1 MSAISAGDLILLRDK
16 NAPHKTVERLYGWGW
31 PTMWSG
37 ILNLATVGRGTQ
49 SLVYAFGTMAS
60 GFSFANLVG
69 GLLVG
74 IGPLTTNPEL
84 VNWRRLLSISGDAG
98 SGTMILDWYDDYIPV
113 NGSLLYIIH
122 YYPPLS
128 KYSWFTAAGPDFRKD
143 GPPASL
149 GGAGIDYA
157 AQNET
162 PPPLVIMGP
171 DYANEL
177 PVSGSLAIA
186 LDASNS
192 VAVAPGATI
201 ASYAWTVVPSTG
213 TSLSSASS
221 ATPTLTI
228 TTTGK
233 RVVSCAV
240 TDSLGGVST
249 GRRHYMIGG
258 GVTEFKRGDISIRY
272 GEPDVS
278 CMISSTSPDTSVTT
292 AIRAVVDWAGFD
304 EGTLVM
310 IAADD
315 YYGSTQ
321 KTITSRDDFPDHQR
335 MVFAGYIQAENS
347 DIVSGGAGKVEL
359 TAVSAVPMFLY
370 SLSLTG
376 VGDPADWYEMLPS
389 LMTIASN
396 LYHLFKWHSTLLE
409 IADFWLP
416 WTDTVRRSANEEFTE
431 GNLIEHARSFCR
443 ARLMGMTGTADGAIV
458 VQRDINTL
466 SQADRNALTTTM
478 TLTTADAAGQVRVR
492 LRRRGDTIRILV
504 SGGSSAGAMNSYQP
518 HLAASARVARMTG
531 NPVGIPIDRLML
543 ADQAEARLIAQRG
556 ERTANHKYQE
566 SDFDASGGWR
576 MVFDPAFQSW
586 LNLGTLFGG
595 NLRAETDL
603 NSKKCVVRQVSI
615 SPPSVNGVVTVSV
628 VTDIEA
634 PEGVDG
640 VDLPIPE
647 TPSDDPSGGD
657 YDPPEPAPWPPIA
670 EEETEPGFAVLVD
683 TTDGIYW
690 TTDTGA
696 TWEERNGSLA
706 AVSGG
711 ADLIYDPWWK
721 TVQGNNTSNPE
732 LVILWWTG
740 LGFIRRSI
748 DAGVTWEDVTYRLGD
763 PPNTHG
769 DSPAPTLA
777 DLRFIQAHG
786 SINYFG
792 QFWAAAHWETGGGDE
807 RGYLIKTTDN
817 GYSWTWASV

>member
-1 MSAISAGDLILLRDK
+1 MTAISAPDLVLLRDK
-16 NAPHKTVERLYGWGW
+16 NAPQKTNQRLYGWGW
-31 PTMWSG
+31 PVMWAG
-37 ILNLATVGRGTQ
+37 TLNLATVGRGTQ
-49 SLVYAFGTMAS
+49 SLVYAFGGMTA
-60 GFSFANLVG
+60 GFSFADMG
-69 GLLVG
+69 AGLLVAVG
-74 IGPLTTNPEL
+74 NLSANPEL
-84 VNWRRLLSISGDAG
+84 ANWRRLLSISGNAG
-98 SGTMILDWYDDYIPV
+98 SGTMILDWYDDYIPT
-113 NGSLLYIIH
+113 NGSLLSIIH
-122 YYPPLS
+122 YYPPLP
-128 KYSWFTAAGPDFRKD
+128 KYSWFTVAGPDFRKD
-143 GPPASL
+143 GPPAGL

-177 PVSGSLAIA
+177 PTSGSLAIA

-201 ASYAWTVVPSTG
+201 ASYAWTVAPSTG
-213 TSLSSASS
+213 AALSSASV
-221 ATPTLTI
+221 ADPTLTI

-258 GVTEFKRGDISIRY
+258 GVTEFRRGDITVRY

-278 CMISSTSPDTSVTT
+278 CLISSTSPDTAHAT
-292 AIRAVVDWAGFD
+292 AIRPNVDWAGFD

-315 YYGSTQ
+315 YYGATQ
-321 KTITSRDDFPDHQR
+321 KTITSRAAFPDHQR
-335 MVFAGYIQAENS
+335 MVFVGYIQAENS
-347 DIVSGGAGKVEL
+347 DILSNGTGKVEL

-376 VGDPADWYEMLPS
+376 NGNPADWYEMLPS
-389 LMTIASN
+389 LMTIAGN

-416 WTDTVRRSANEEFTE
+416 WTDTVKRSANEEFTG
-431 GNLIEHARSFCR
+431 GNLIERARAFCR
-443 ARLMGMTGTADGAIV
+443 GRLMGMTGTADGVIV
-458 VQRDINTL
+458 VQRDINTIAL
-466 SQADRNALTTTM
+466 ADRNALTTTM
-478 TLTTADAAGQVRVR
+478 TLTSADAAGQVRVR
-492 LRRRGDTIRILV
+492 LRRRGDTIRVLV

-518 HLAASARVARMTG
+518 HLAASARVARMAGQPT
-531 NPVGIPIDRLML
+531 IITLDRLML
-543 ADQAEARLIAQRG
+543 SDQVEARLIAQRG
-556 ERTANHKYQE
+556 ERTADYKYQE
-566 SDFDASGGWR
+566 VDFDASGNWSK
-576 MVFDPAFQSW
+576 VFDPAFQSW
-586 LNLGTLFGG
+586 INLGTIFSG

-603 NSKKCVVRQVSI
+603 NSKKCVVRSVSI
-615 SPPSVNGVVTVSV
+615 SAPSTGGTITISV
-628 VTDIEA
+628 MADIEA

-647 TPSDDPSGGD
+647 TPSDDISDGD

-670 EEETEPGFAVLVD
+670 ETETEPGFAVLVD
-683 TTDGIYW
+683 TTDGIHW

-696 TWEERNGSLA
+696 AWEERN
-706 AVSGG
+706 SGFDPADG

-721 TVQGNNTSNPE
+721 TIQGNSTSNPE

-740 LGFIRRSI
+740 LGFIRRSA
-748 DAGVTWEDVTYRLGD
+748 DAGATWEDVTYRLGD

-777 DLRFIQAHG
+777 DIRFIQVHG
-786 SINYFG
+786 SINHFG
-792 QFWAAAHWETGGGDE
+792 QFWTAGHWETGGGDE
-807 RGYLIKTTDN
+807 RGYLVKTTDN
-817 GYSWTWASV
+817 GYSWTWVSV